1 MTREP
6 LRFGHVVVPFLSRRP
21 SSIAFTRR
29 YGRNERSIYAMSE
42 RFKATK
48 FASGISASGL
58 SRHFAAAQQ
67 PRRFRSKENVIFD
80 ASRHRVYEYTA
91 Q

>member
-21 SSIAFTRR
+21 SSIACTQR

-48 FASGISASGL
+48 FASGISAPGHFSDMAAVL
-58 SRHFAAAQQ
+58 SD
-67 PRRFRSKENVIFD
+67 VGC
-80 ASRHRVYEYTA
+80 
-91 Q
+91 